1 MKYLNAFQRRPDNPE
16 NSSSAGYFIAAREA
30 NTDEE
35 FTDVFIDRALRKFDL
50 KDRPDIKNLCNG
62 RCSCN
67 GKEIQLLEFKG
78 HFFYILYASQVS
90 EDDIFNSILSFCM
103 TLQTGKGLNSDTIN
117 KTLLNVEIEQMYKKL
132 FPADKDNR
140 LLRRLIYLSL
150 GELKEKTRAIESFKR
165 YADHT
170 KFDEKT
176 KKEFADYYHGRYKN
190 SNKPTD
196 KGKKTDAH
204 YDFIEKYPDVKIAP
218 NTLRKFLKEYYPDL
232 FSKKS

>member
-1 MKYLNAFQRRPDNPE
+1 MKYLNAFPRRPDNPE

-35 FTDVFIDRALRKFDL
+35 FTDVFIDRALHKFDL
-50 KDRPDIKNLCNG
+50 KDRPDIKNMCEAYSN
-62 RCSCN
+62 R
-67 GKEIQLLEFKG
+67 KIIEIKG
-78 HFFYILYASQVS
+78 CFFYIFYTS
-90 EDDIFNSILSFCM
+90 EQIFGDDIFNSILAFCM

-117 KTLLNVEIEQMYKKL
+117 KTLLMNELELMYKQL
-132 FPADKDNR
+132 FPTDKGNR
-140 LLRRLIYLSL
+140 LLRRLIHLSL
-150 GELKEKTRAIESFKR
+150 GELKEKTIALESFKR

-176 KKEFADYYHGRYKN
+176 KKEFTDYFYERYKK

-196 KGKKTDAH
+196 KGKKTDAR

-218 NTLRKFLKEYYPDL
+218 NTLRKFLKEYCPDL